1 MIDSSCQSH
10 PQTYLS
16 TAVTR
21 GFRPWRRLATLL
33 MTACLVIAAQ
43 AASAERLKDIAALAG
58 VRSNHLIGYGLVVG
72 LDGTGDQTTQAP
84 FTSQSF
90 LSMLRQF
97 GIALPEGTRLQ
108 LKNIAAVSV
117 HAKLPAFAKPG
128 QTIDVTVS
136 SLANAKSLRGGTLLL
151 TPLKGIDGEVYA
163 MAQGDLVVG
172 GFGAEGA
179 DGSRITVNV
188 PNVGRIASGAT
199 VERGVETSFTRNDN
213 LVFNLL
219 RPDFTT
225 AKRVAD
231 RINDLLGPQVA
242 RALDAGSIHVTAPR
256 DVDQR
261 VAYMSVLENLEVEPG
276 EAPAR
281 VIINSRTGTI
291 VVGNHVTVE
300 PVAITHGSLTVVVSE
315 TLEVSQPGPFGG
327 LGQTVVTP
335 QTDIDVVEEG
345 GHMWQFDS
353 ISTLDQLVQAV
364 NGVGAAPGDLM
375 AILEALKQSG
385 ALRADLIVI

>member
-1 MIDSSCQSH
+1 MV
-10 PQTYLS
+10 PAVS
-16 TAVTR
+16 TATIA
-21 GFRPWRRLATLL
+21 RLLGITLL
-33 MTACLVIAAQ
+33 AALLG
-43 AASAERLKDIAALAG
+43 AAGGARAERLKDISALAG

-90 LSMLRQF
+90 TSMLRQF
-97 GIALPEGTRLQ
+97 GIALPDGVRLQ
-108 LKNIAAVSV
+108 LKNVAAVSV
-117 HAKLPAFAKPG
+117 HAQLPAFARPG

-151 TPLKGIDGEVYA
+151 TPLKGVDGQVYA
-163 MAQGDLVVG
+163 LAQGDLVVG
-172 GFGAEGA
+172 GFGAEGQ
-179 DGSRITVNV
+179 DGSSIKVNV
-188 PNVGRIASGAT
+188 ANAGRIAGGAS
-199 VERGVETSFTRNDN
+199 VEKGVETSFTQNTE

-225 AKRVAD
+225 ARRVAE
-231 RINDLLGPQVA
+231 RINEVLGS
-242 RALDAGSIHVTAPR
+242 RAATAIDAGAVHVDAPV
-256 DVDQR
+256 DADQR
-261 VAYMSVLENLEVEPG
+261 VAYMSLLENLEVDPG

-300 PVAITHGSLTVVVSE
+300 PVAVTHGALTVVISE
-315 TLEVSQPGPFGG
+315 SPAVSQPGPFSAQ
-327 LGQTVVTP
+327 GQTVVTP
-335 QTDIDVVEEG
+335 QSSIDVQQDAS
-345 GHMWQFDS
+345 HMWRFDS
-353 ISTLDQLVQAV
+353 ITTLDELVQAV
-364 NGVGAAPGDLM
+364 NDVGAAPGDLM

>member
-1 MIDSSCQSH
+1 MV
-10 PQTYLS
+10 PAVS
-16 TAVTR
+16 TATIA
-21 GFRPWRRLATLL
+21 RLLGITLL
-33 MTACLVIAAQ
+33 AALLG
-43 AASAERLKDIAALAG
+43 AAGGARAERLKDISALAG

-90 LSMLRQF
+90 TSMLRQF
-97 GIALPEGTRLQ
+97 GIALPDGVRLQ
-108 LKNIAAVSV
+108 LKNVAAVSV
-117 HAKLPAFAKPG
+117 HAQLPAFARPG

-151 TPLKGIDGEVYA
+151 TPLKGVDGQVYA
-163 MAQGDLVVG
+163 LAQGDLVVG
-172 GFGAEGA
+172 GFGAEGQ
-179 DGSRITVNV
+179 DGSSIKVNV
-188 PNVGRIASGAT
+188 ANAGRIAGGAS
-199 VERGVETSFTRNDN
+199 VEKGVETSFTQNTE

-225 AKRVAD
+225 ARRVAE
-231 RINDLLGPQVA
+231 RINEVLGS
-242 RALDAGSIHVTAPR
+242 RAATAMDAGAVHVDAPV
-256 DVDQR
+256 DADQR
-261 VAYMSVLENLEVEPG
+261 VAYMSLLENLEVDPG

-300 PVAITHGSLTVVVSE
+300 PVAVTHGALTVVISE
-315 TLEVSQPGPFGG
+315 SPAVSQPGPFSAQ
-327 LGQTVVTP
+327 GQTVVTP
-335 QTDIDVVEEG
+335 QSSIDVQQDAS
-345 GHMWQFDS
+345 HMWRFDS
-353 ISTLDQLVQAV
+353 ITTLDELVQAV
-364 NGVGAAPGDLM
+364 NDVGAAPGDLM

>member
-1 MIDSSCQSH
+1 MSIASS
-10 PQTYLS
+10 
-16 TAVTR
+16 
-21 GFRPWRRLATLL
+21 FRRLRAALSHGAVMLGSAALVLL
-33 MTACLVIAAQ
+33 GAA
-43 AASAERLKDIAALAG
+43 APAEAERLKDIAALAG

-108 LKNIAAVSV
+108 LKNVAAVAV
-117 HAKLPAFAKPG
+117 HAQLPAFAKPG

-151 TPLKGIDGEVYA
+151 TPLKGVDGQVYA

-172 GFGAEGA
+172 GFGAEGQ

-188 PNVGRIASGAT
+188 LNAGRIANGAS
-199 VERGVETSFTRNDN
+199 VERGVETSFTQGSELR
-213 LVFNLL
+213 FNLI

-225 AKRVAD
+225 ARRVAEK
-231 RINDLLGPQVA
+231 INQTLGGGVA
-242 RALDAGSIHVTAPR
+242 SATDAGTVRVRGPA
-256 DVDQR
+256 DADQR
-261 VAYMSVLENLEVEPG
+261 VSFVSVLENLEVDPG
-276 EAPAR
+276 DAPAR
-281 VIINSRTGTI
+281 VVINSRTGTI

-300 PVAITHGSLTVVVSE
+300 PVAVTHGNMTVVVTE
-315 TLEVSQPGPFGG
+315 RAQVSQPGPFGG

-335 QTDIDVVEEG
+335 RSDVQVEQEG
-345 GHMWQFDS
+345 NRMWKLEGV
-353 ISTLDQLVQAV
+353 STLDQLVQAV
-364 NGVGAAPGDLM
+364 NSVGAAPGDLM

>member
-1 MIDSSCQSH
+1 MVSAVN
-10 PQTYLS
+10 
-16 TAVTR
+16 TATIAR
-21 GFRPWRRLATLL
+21 ALGITLF
-33 MTACLVIAAQ
+33 AALLC
-43 AASAERLKDIAALAG
+43 AAGGARAERLKDISALAG

-90 LSMLRQF
+90 MSMLRQF
-97 GIALPEGTRLQ
+97 GIALPEGMRLQ
-108 LKNIAAVSV
+108 LKNVAAVAV
-117 HAKLPAFAKPG
+117 HAQLPAFARPG

-151 TPLKGIDGEVYA
+151 TPLKGVDGQVYA
-163 MAQGDLVVG
+163 LAQGDLVVG

-179 DGSRITVNV
+179 DGSSITVNV
-188 PNVGRIASGAT
+188 PSVGRIAGGAS
-199 VERGVETSFTRNDN
+199 VEKGVETSFTQNTD
-213 LVFNLL
+213 LVFTLL

-225 AKRVAD
+225 ARRVAE
-231 RINDLLGPQVA
+231 RINEVLGSRA
-242 RALDAGSIHVTAPR
+242 ATALDAGAVHVDAPV
-256 DVDQR
+256 DADQR
-261 VAYMSVLENLEVEPG
+261 VAYMSLLENLEVDPG

-300 PVAITHGSLTVVVSE
+300 PVAVTHGALTVVISE
-315 TLEVSQPGPFGG
+315 SPAVSQPGPFSAQ
-327 LGQTVVTP
+327 GQTVVTP
-335 QTDIDVVEEG
+335 QSSIDVQQDAS
-345 GHMWQFDS
+345 HMWRFDS
-353 ISTLDQLVQAV
+353 ITTLDELVQAV
-364 NGVGAAPGDLM
+364 NDVGAAPGDLM

>member
-1 MIDSSCQSH
+1 MVAPVTTRSLFRAVS
-10 PQTYLS
+10 LS
-16 TAVTR
+16 LLAVLSLCA
-21 GFRPWRRLATLL
+21 PAH
-33 MTACLVIAAQ
+33 
-43 AASAERLKDIAALAG
+43 AERLKDLTTLAG

-97 GIALPEGTRLQ
+97 GIALPEGVRLQ
-108 LKNIAAVSV
+108 LKNVAAVSV
-117 HAKLPAFAKPG
+117 HGSLPPFSKPG
-128 QTIDVTVS
+128 QTVDITVS

-151 TPLKGIDGEVYA
+151 TPLKGVDGQVYA

-172 GFGAEGA
+172 GFGAEGG

-188 PNVGRIASGAT
+188 PSVGRIAGGAI
-199 VERGVETSFTRNDN
+199 VERGVETSFTQEPN
-213 LVFNLL
+213 LTFNLL

-225 AKRVAD
+225 AMRIAQRV
-231 RINDLLGPQVA
+231 NEMLGGNVA
-242 RALDAGSIHVTAPR
+242 SALDAGSVHVRAPENI
-256 DVDQR
+256 DQR
-261 VAYMSVLENLEVEPG
+261 VSFMSMLENIEVDPG

-281 VIINSRTGTI
+281 VVINSRTGTI

-300 PVAITHGSLTVVVSE
+300 PVAVTHGSLTVVVTE
-315 TLEVSQPGPFGG
+315 NTQVSQPGPLGG
-327 LGQTVVTP
+327 QGQTVVTP
-335 QTDIDVVEEG
+335 QSQIDVKQG
-345 GHMWQFDS
+345 NNRMWQFDA
-353 ISTLDQLVQAV
+353 ISTLDDLVQAV
-364 NGVGAAPGDLM
+364 NQVGAAPGDLM

>member
-1 MIDSSCQSH
+1 MNDARLVSR
-10 PQTYLS
+10 LRAALVRG
-16 TAVTR
+16 AVTW
-21 GFRPWRRLATLL
+21 FVAALALL
-33 MTACLVIAAQ
+33 SPAGVAH
-43 AASAERLKDIAALAG
+43 AERIKDIAALAG

-97 GIALPEGTRLQ
+97 GIALPEGMRLQ
-108 LKNIAAVSV
+108 LKNVAAVSV
-117 HAKLPAFAKPG
+117 HAQLPPFAKPG
-128 QTIDVTVS
+128 QSIDVTVS
-136 SLANAKSLRGGTLLL
+136 SLANAKSLRGGTLLM

-163 MAQGDLVVG
+163 LAQGDLVVG
-172 GFGAEGA
+172 GFGAEGQ

-188 PNVGRIASGAT
+188 LNAGRIANGAS
-199 VERGVETSFTRNDN
+199 VERGVETSFTQGSELR
-213 LVFNLL
+213 FNLI

-225 AKRVAD
+225 ARRVAE
-231 RINDLLGPQVA
+231 RINQTLGPGVASAMDAATVQV
-242 RALDAGSIHVTAPR
+242 RGPE

-261 VAYMSVLENLEVEPG
+261 VSFVSLLENLQVDPG

-281 VIINSRTGTI
+281 VVINSRTGTI

-300 PVAITHGSLTVVVSE
+300 PVAVTHGSMTVVVTE
-315 TLEVSQPGPFGG
+315 NLQVSQPAPFGQG
-327 LGQTVVTP
+327 RTVVTP
-335 QTDIDVVEEG
+335 RSDVQIDQEG
-345 GHMWQFDS
+345 NRMWKLAGVT
-353 ISTLDQLVQAV
+353 TLDQLVAAV